1 MFLFKLTQVPF
12 WKLIWSISLRCF
24 KALLNRSLFTRFV
37 VLLFRPF
44 HTTRPPKIRDC
55 LPNSVFIRLILI
67 KRIDSTLT
75 ALLETNDN
83 WCVNIDRGLLNGV
96 TTLQCEDHVK
106 YLGVL
111 LDSNLSWKFQINN
124 VALKI
129 SRTVGVV
136 ARLRHFVPRTTLL
149 NIYQSLI
156 LPYLTY
162 GLAAWGQAAKTHLQK
177 ILVLQKRVLRLMY
190 FSEPRA
196 HAVPLFISS
205 KILPLQMLYAEKVSS
220 IMFDLSCMNAPSNIC
235 DFFTKANSKHKH
247 ETRFSSSGNYYVQTS
262 RLNLN
267 QDSFSRFGAKL
278 WNAIPNEFRQLSKG
292 AFKKNFHDFLLSIME
307 AEDDY
312 VEVSILLQKKT
323 SSAALTKC
331 TNNW

>member
-1 MFLFKLTQVPF
+1 MIDNCTQIP
-12 WKLIWSISLRCF
+12 
-24 KALLNRSLFTRFV
+24 
-37 VLLFRPF
+37 
-44 HTTRPPKIRDC
+44 
-55 LPNSVFIRLILI
+55 
-67 KRIDSTLT
+67 
-75 ALLETNDN
+75 
-83 WCVNIDRGLLNGV
+83 

-136 ARLRHFVPRTTLL
+136 ARLRHFVPRATLL
-149 NIYQSLI
+149 HIYQSLI
-156 LPYLTY
+156 LPHLTY
-162 GLAAWGQAAKTHLQK
+162 SLAAWGQAAKTHLQK

-196 HAVPLFISS
+196 HAVPLSISS

-220 IMFDLSCMNAPSNIC
+220 IMFDVSCMNAPIC
-235 DFFTKANSKHKH
+235 DLFTKANSKHKH

-312 VEVSILLQKKT
+312 VEVPILLQKMANFA
-323 SSAALTKC
+323 SLTQC
-331 TNNW
+331 TNNQ

>member
-1 MFLFKLTQVPF
+1 MRLCLCNRPLGFVPAFVYFFELTRGHLSTTDTMPF
-12 WKLIWSISLRCF
+12 PKDS
-24 KALLNRSLFTRFV
+24 
-37 VLLFRPF
+37 VLE
-44 HTTRPPKIRDC
+44 KI
-55 LPNSVFIRLILI
+55 
-67 KRIDSTLT
+67 
-75 ALLETNDN
+75 
-83 WCVNIDRGLLNGV
+83 
-96 TTLQCEDHVK
+96 
-106 YLGVL
+106 GVL
-111 LDSNLSWKFQINN
+111 LDSNLGWKFQINN

-149 NIYQSLI
+149 HIYQSLI

-205 KILPLQMLYAEKVSS
+205 KILPLQMLYAEKVGGKVSS
-220 IMFDLSCMNAPSNIC
+220 IMFDVSCMNAPSNIC
-235 DFFTKANSKHKH
+235 DFFTKAYSKHKH

-278 WNAIPNEFRQLSKG
+278 WNAIPNEFRQ
-292 AFKKNFHDFLLSIME
+292 KKFS
-307 AEDDY
+307 
-312 VEVSILLQKKT
+312 
-323 SSAALTKC
+323 
-331 TNNW
+331 